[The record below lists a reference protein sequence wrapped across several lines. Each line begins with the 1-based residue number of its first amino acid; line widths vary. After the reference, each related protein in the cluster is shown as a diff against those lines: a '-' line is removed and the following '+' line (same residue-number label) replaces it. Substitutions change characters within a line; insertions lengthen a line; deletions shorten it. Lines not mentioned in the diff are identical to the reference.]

1 MFFLFRGRLN
11 SEKATNDYHRQTAR
25 DPEKRLQ
32 QLSQT
37 GPPRTRTAIVRNR
50 PRYAGCSGNSPFP
63 SIIDHFISV
72 LILLLFKD
80 MHGIPLKYCL
90 KWPPS
95 GFEWLEFT
103 MRWIK
108 MKSTHLK
115 VRTVSASSLTMLRE
129 SFAYCLSVEDPYC
142 G

>member
-1 MFFLFRGRLN
+1 VPFIFRGRLN

-32 QLSQT
+32 QLPKT
-37 GPPRTRTAIVRNR
+37 CPPRTRTAIVRNR
-50 PRYAGCSGNSPFP
+50 PRYAGCSGNYPFP
-63 SIIDHFISV
+63 STIDHFISI
-72 LILLLFKD
+72 LILLLFED
-80 MHGIPLKYCL
+80 MHAIPLKYCL

-95 GFEWLEFT
+95 GFEWLEFK

-115 VRTVSASSLTMLRE
+115 VRTVSACSLTMLRE
-129 SFAYCLSVEDPYC
+129 SLAYCLSVKDPYC